1 MRTHEMIRASAGTG
15 KTWQLTTRY
24 LRLLMDGVPP
34 ERILAL
40 TFTRKAAGEFFE
52 KIFARLA
59 EAAAR
64 PEGAAKLSRALG
76 TEATVTQFREKLRL
90 LLRSLHQL
98 QLSTYDSFF
107 GRIVRSF
114 PLELGLDGAP
124 QFLDGYPKD
133 AAVEEC
139 ARLLVQTDAPASDL
153 LPDFWHAYK
162 QATFGRDEKSVN
174 AKVLSTVNALHGLFL
189 EAPGEGIWNG
199 EPLWPDRQDWQPA
212 AFDFGRAAADLQAM
226 LAGVKM
232 TPNRTEKTAAFLT
245 QLAQWRPPQAMDKP
259 LANFIEGFFGVYREL
274 AAGTATIGPWG
285 DKFGI
290 PPAMGRRCQQVVR
303 AIFDREICQRRESTL
318 GRYRLLKLFEEIYAR
333 EVRRKGWLTF
343 ADLTRLLADRSLS
356 PLQDRV
362 TEMERQL
369 VDYRLDCRFD
379 HWLLDEFQ
387 DTSYSQW
394 RAVQGL
400 VDEVLQSDPAQR
412 SFFAVGDTKQCI
424 YMWRQG
430 DDRLFGQL
438 AKRYASAINTR
449 LLGTSQRSC
458 QPVLDLVNE
467 TFGAQAVMGRLF
479 GNILAERWSKG
490 WEVHRPDPRLADI
503 QGHAAVL
510 YAETADDESRFET
523 TLRLLRAIEPTRRDL
538 SAALL
543 VRTND
548 EAVQL
553 HEYLKAAGGP
563 ETALSSDINPGTDNP
578 LGALVVSLVT
588 VAAHPGDTMARRHIG
603 MTPGRVLMDEPELF
617 ATQTLRQFAT
627 NGFEATIRGWIGAL
641 QQVGHG
647 LDEFTRLRARQILA
661 AAREFDETGERDLD
675 RFLSHLRQYAV
686 RSAEGAKSVIPIL
699 TIHKAKGLDWDMVIL
714 PCLKRNTLLER
725 NEEDTTVDVSRSDAG
740 QVEWVFDLP
749 GRDRLSV
756 DPRLEQFEQD
766 RREDGA
772 YEALC
777 LLYVAMT
784 RAKCGLYLITTPAGK
799 STSLNYYKLLDEAL
813 GIGTP
818 DSASIGGEKFQAG
831 WQRGDPAWFET
842 ASVKEEPANEPA
854 LKPLAAAEHGTGK
867 RFQRVRPSQTSA
879 VVVRGS
885 HLFKADETRG
895 HQLGSEVHELFERID
910 WLSGEVDRDSERVR
924 TVGGDLSADAI
935 QEVLR
940 CVAAPAMR
948 LVFAK
953 PAGAV
958 LLWRE
963 KAFERFQN
971 GRLLSGQIDRAVV
984 HLDGGG
990 NPVSAEIVD
999 FKTDAVSSMA
1009 EIDRAAGHHSPQLTA
1024 YRSALASTLGLPV
1037 GSVTAQLFFTRLGV
1051 ARAV

>member
-24 LRLLMDGVPP
+24 LRLLMDEVPP

-52 KIFARLA
+52 KIFTRLA
-59 EAAAR
+59 GAAAT
-64 PEGAAKLSRALG
+64 PEGAAKLSREVG
-76 TEATVTQFREKLRL
+76 TDATVAQYREKLRL

-139 ARLLVQTDAPASDL
+139 ARLLVQTDAPAGEL

-174 AKVLSTVNALHGLFL
+174 ETVLSTVNALHGLFL
-189 EAPGEGIWNG
+189 EAPGEEIWNG
-199 EPLWPDRQDWQPA
+199 EPLWPERQDWQPV
-212 AFDFGRAAADLQAM
+212 AFDFAQAAAELQAM

-232 TPNRTEKTAAFLT
+232 TANRTEKTAEFLR
-245 QLAQWRPPQAMDKP
+245 QLSQWRPPQAMDKQ
-259 LANFIEGFFGVYREL
+259 LANFIAGFFGAYRDL
-274 AAGTATIGPWG
+274 ASGTATIGPWG

-290 PPAMGRRCQQVVR
+290 PPAMGRICQQVVR
-303 AIFDREICQRRESTL
+303 AIFDSEICQRRESTL

-387 DTSYSQW
+387 DTSYGQW

-400 VDEVLQSDPAQR
+400 VDEVLQSDPAER

-438 AKRYASAINTR
+438 EKHYASAIEMR

-467 TFGAQAVMGRLF
+467 TFGARAVMGRLF
-479 GNILAERWSKG
+479 GEPLADRWSKG
-490 WEVHRPDPRLADI
+490 WEVHRPDHRLADL

-510 YAETADDESRFET
+510 FAETADDESRFET

-548 EAVQL
+548 EAVRL

-603 MTPGRVLMDEPELF
+603 MTPGRVLMGEPEAF
-617 ATQTLRQFAT
+617 AAETLRQFAT
-627 NGFEATIRGWIGAL
+627 HGFEATIRGWISAL
-641 QQVGHG
+641 QKAGYGV
-647 LDEFTRLRARQILA
+647 DEFTRLRARQILA
-661 AAREFDETGERDLD
+661 AVREFDETGERDID
-675 RFLSHLRQYAV
+675 QFLSHLRQYAV

-714 PCLKRNTLLER
+714 PCLKRNTLVAR
-725 NEEDTTVDVSRSDAG
+725 NEGDATVDVSRSDVG

-749 GRDRLSV
+749 GRDYLSV
-756 DPRLEQFEQD
+756 DPRLAQFDQD

-784 RAKCGLYLITTPAGK
+784 RAKRGLYLITTPAGK

-818 DSASIGGEKFQAG
+818 ASVAIGGETFPAG
-831 WQRGDPAWFET
+831 WQRGDASWFET
-842 ASVKEEPANEPA
+842 ASVMEEPANEPA
-854 LKPLAAAEHGTGK
+854 LKPLVAGERGSGK
-867 RFQRVRPSQTSA
+867 RFQRVRPSQTSP

-885 HLFKADETRG
+885 YLFKVDERRG

-910 WLSGEVDRDSERVR
+910 WLSGDVDEDSERVR
-924 TVGGDLSADAI
+924 TVGGDLTEEAV

-940 CVAAPAMR
+940 CIATPALR
-948 LVFAK
+948 AVFAK

-958 LLWRE
+958 FLWRE
-963 KAFERFQN
+963 KAFELFQD
-971 GRLLSGQIDRAVV
+971 GRLISGQIDRVVV
-984 HLDGGG
+984 HLDDAGD
-990 NPVSAEIVD
+990 PVSAEIVD
-999 FKTDAVSSMA
+999 FKTDAVSSLE
-1009 EIDRAAGHHSPQLTA
+1009 EIDRAAARHLTQLTV

-1037 GSVTAQLFFTRLGV
+1037 GRVTAQLVFTRLGV
-1051 ARAV
+1051 GCAV